1 MEYIKATKKDIDVVY
16 ELVQETIKTI
26 YPKYYPVEVVDFFC
40 EHHCKENIAKD
51 VEDGRVGILTV
62 DDSMV
67 GTGCYKDNHITRVY
81 VKPKYQGRGYGSYI
95 MQCLE
100 TDIAKNHDS
109 VELDASLPASHLY
122 EKRGYKTVKH
132 EKWNVEN
139 GVVLVYEIMEKPLAS
154 VATDICYDGRFFV
167 PKNNTE
173 NGEVDGRTLFEYH
186 QKGTVL
192 WADYSG
198 GDILKGHLI
207 GCVATNGELDF
218 YYHHINIQNQL
229 KVGKCHSIPRILD
242 GGKLELVEKWQW
254 LNGDK
259 SEGESVI
266 VER

>member
-1 MEYIKATKKDIDVVY
+1 
-16 ELVQETIKTI
+16 
-26 YPKYYPVEVVDFFC
+26 
-40 EHHCKENIAKD
+40 
-51 VEDGRVGILTV
+51 
-62 DDSMV
+62 
-67 GTGCYKDNHITRVY
+67 
-81 VKPKYQGRGYGSYI
+81 
-95 MQCLE
+95 
-100 TDIAKNHDS
+100 
-109 VELDASLPASHLY
+109 
-122 EKRGYKTVKH
+122 
-132 EKWNVEN
+132 
-139 GVVLVYEIMEKPLAS
+139 MEKPLAS

-198 GDILKGHLI
+198 GDVLKGHLI